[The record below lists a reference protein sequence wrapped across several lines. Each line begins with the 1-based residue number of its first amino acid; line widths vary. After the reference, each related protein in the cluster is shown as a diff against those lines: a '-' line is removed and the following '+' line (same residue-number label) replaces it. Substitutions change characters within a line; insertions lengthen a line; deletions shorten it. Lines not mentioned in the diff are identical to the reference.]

1 VEENMKAYVHRASDW
16 YNREI
21 KEFKNLDEL
30 LAFVKEVD
38 RIVLEV
44 NSAYHAKPF
53 PNKTMWE
60 EYKEKGI
67 LDCPFE
73 IIIYDD
79 YLE

>member
-1 VEENMKAYVHRASDW
+1 MKAYVHRASDW
-16 YNREI
+16 YKREV
-21 KEFKNLDEL
+21 KEFKDLEEL
-30 LAFVKEVD
+30 LAFIKEVGEHG
-38 RIVLEV
+38 IILQV
-44 NSAYHAKPF
+44 NDAYHAKPF

-60 EYKEKGI
+60 EYKDEGI